1 MPSLPL
7 VSVIT
12 PSFNQA
18 RFLET
23 AIRSVLGQGYPR
35 LEYLIVDGGS
45 TDGSVDVIRRYAP
58 ALTWWVSEPDRGQAE
73 AINKGLRR
81 ARGEIVAWLNSD
93 DAYAP
98 QAIAAAV
105 AAFQA
110 HPEAAVVFG
119 QGVSFD
125 AAGRPFRLLPAG
137 PWGRADLMT
146 FHILTQPAVFMRR
159 SAVVKAGFLDEDFH
173 FLLDHRLW
181 LKMSLLGELVHVPQ
195 VWAFARYH
203 PAAKNAAQAARFG
216 DEALR
221 LARWLATSP
230 AFAEDYARHKRK
242 IWAAARPL
250 SGLEDSE
257 VVERNVGARLGK
269 RVDHQTDIAF
279 RKVGIFHLGEA
290 LAVDVERQGGAN
302 AVCPQVVGGMPLVNG
317 FGEVHVAVTGEQ
329 SLPLVVGFADAVVAV
344 AADEEEVEVVFIA
357 IAAEQAERIVV
368 GAGHLDG
375 VHFGAGVGEVE
386 VGVSPDH
393 GVGVVQPNAEAP
405 FRIGN
410 DRILFLHGIPA
421 AGRVGE
427 VVLEEDLQRRGARGR
442 RGGGLRAAG

>member
-58 ALTWWVSEPDRGQAE
+58 ALTWWVSEPDHGQAE

-105 AAFQA
+105 AAFQT
-110 HPEAAVVFG
+110 HPEAVLVFG

-137 PWGRADLMT
+137 PWGRVDLMT

-181 LKMSLLGELVHVPQ
+181 LKMSLLGELVHVPR

-242 IWAAARPL
+242 IWAAAHRFRARYLLDAGRPAAALAGYSRALSWHPPTAWQEAHRMAFALAALVGLGRPL
-250 SGLEDSE
+250 
-257 VVERNVGARLGK
+257 RRWYYRRAWA
-269 RVDHQTDIAF
+269 HTP
-279 RKVGIFHLGEA
+279 
-290 LAVDVERQGGAN
+290 
-302 AVCPQVVGGMPLVNG
+302 PQ
-317 FGEVHVAVTGEQ
+317 
-329 SLPLVVGFADAVVAV
+329 
-344 AADEEEVEVVFIA
+344 A
-357 IAAEQAERIVV
+357 IA
-368 GAGHLDG
+368 LG
-375 VHFGAGVGEVE
+375 VENVDAFWG
-386 VGVSPDH
+386 
-393 GVGVVQPNAEAP
+393 
-405 FRIGN
+405 
-410 DRILFLHGIPA
+410 
-421 AGRVGE
+421 
-427 VVLEEDLQRRGARGR
+427 
-442 RGGGLRAAG
+442 RGGVEGLVTR